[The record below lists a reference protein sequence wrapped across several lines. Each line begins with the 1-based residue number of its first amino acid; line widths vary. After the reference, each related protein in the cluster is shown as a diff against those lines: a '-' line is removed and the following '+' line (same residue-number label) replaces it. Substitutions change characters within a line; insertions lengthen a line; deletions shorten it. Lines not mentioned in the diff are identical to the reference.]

1 MIDNCNICNK
11 NHPLDKNKYCT
22 DCKICV
28 TNKYSDICL
37 FHKKIYIINDL
48 AKIDYDNLDDKFYFD
63 KTFNENR
70 DVTFNIECCVKSFI
84 KKDIAPINNKKI
96 KWYQKIINYFN

>member
-37 FHKKIYIINDL
+37 FHKKTYIINNLVKFDH
-48 AKIDYDNLDDKFYFD
+48 DNLDDQFYFD
-63 KTFNENR
+63 KTLDENH
-70 DVTFNIECCVKSFI
+70 DITFNIECSVKSLKNI
-84 KKDIAPINNKKI
+84 SNKPINKK
-96 KWYQKIINYFN
+96 K